1 MNKMNMRARTK
12 KMRWKTG
19 DPLTQRDWQMLE
31 VVIRQ
36 AKRLGYTPTSKEVLN
51 AGALKQRF
59 GNWGKVAQAAGLP
72 RVDERDQSLK
82 RQAAMDWR
90 HGLTRRLGL

>member
-36 AKRLGYTPTSKEVLN
+36 AKRLGYTPTSKEVPN

-82 RQAAMDWR
+82 RQAAMD
-90 HGLTRRLGL
+90 

>member
-59 GNWGKVAQAAGLP
+59 GTGPVSETAGG
-72 RVDERDQSLK
+72 
-82 RQAAMDWR
+82 
-90 HGLTRRLGL
+90 HGLEAWAYASYGALMAAEAVGRLN